1 MITQADLRDVEAD
14 CWLRAARK
22 ALAWRAR
29 FAFVLGLGSGVFV
42 GMVATAVVFG

>member
-1 MITQADLRDVEAD
+1 MITVTDLRDVEAD

-29 FAFVLGLGSGVFV
+29 FAFVMGLGWGVCV
-42 GMVATAVVFG
+42 GIVVTAVLG